1 MSTPRHHTTRTD
13 AAGTGTFSLAGD
25 QTVNRLGFGAMRLPA
40 DPGQARALLRRA
52 VELGVG
58 LIDTAEFYGPGTSER
73 LIAEALWP
81 YPDGLLIATKG
92 LTHPP
97 DRWGGQGH
105 AGRLREAVE
114 GSLRRLR
121 LERIDL
127 YQLARIDP
135 TLPAADQFGVLAE
148 LRQQGK
154 VGHVGLS
161 EVGVD
166 QVQAARKIVPVASV
180 QNRYSLAERAW
191 EPVVDH
197 CEREGIAFL
206 PWFPLGAGRL
216 AEAGGGAGGGRAA
229 LPGHGGPGR
238 PGLAAA
244 ALPGHA
250 ADPRHLLGRAPG
262 GEPGR
267 LDAAARRRRVPAAG
281 PDVSRPTHLVLM
293 CIATR
298 SRSGSDDFRDLVAS
312 GRPDG

>member
-1 MSTPRHHTTRTD
+1 MSTPRDHTTRTD
-13 AAGTGTFSLAGD
+13 AAGTGTFSLGGD

-81 YPDGLLIATKG
+81 YPDGLVIATKG

-97 DRWGGQGH
+97 DRWGQQGH

-121 LERIDL
+121 LERIEL

-135 TLPAADQFGVLAE
+135 SVPPADQFGVLAE

-154 VGHVGLS
+154 IGHVGLS

-166 QVQAARKIVPVASV
+166 QVQAARQLVPIASV
-180 QNRYSLAERAW
+180 QNRYSLADRAW
-191 EPVVDH
+191 EPVLDH
-197 CEREGIAFL
+197 CEGEGLAFL

-216 AEAGGGAGGGRAA
+216 AEAGGALVEVARRHQATAA
-229 LPGHGGPGR
+229 QVALAWLLRRSPVVLPIPGTSSVAHLEEN
-238 PGLAAA
+238 LAAST
-244 ALPGHA
+244 LPL
-250 ADPRHLLGRAPG
+250 ADDEFQLLG
-262 GEPGR
+262 
-267 LDAAARRRRVPAAG
+267 
-281 PDVSRPTHLVLM
+281 SM
-293 CIATR
+293 
-298 SRSGSDDFRDLVAS
+298 
-312 GRPDG
+312 